1 MYYVALLFLILLGG
15 TALVIVAQNFTTFL
29 TSEHLILITVSL
41 PGVPILLICLCW
53 AFLGGLLLYVFA
65 AFAARRDTR
74 EIKTLRARIQELE
87 KAQAQATSGPLSAS
101 IPPPAAPVPGFSS
114 AGPQRQMPT
123 NPPNFSSTGPLQQGQ
138 AAKGSAPSSSQI
150 TMPLSSRQSPPLPPQ
165 GGMLPPFQRQ

>member
-29 TSEHLILITVSL
+29 TSEHLMLITMSF
-41 PGVPILLICLCW
+41 PGIPILLLCLCW

-74 EIKTLRARIQELE
+74 EIKTLRAHIQELE
-87 KAQAQATSGPLSAS
+87 KAQTQVTSGPLSAS
-101 IPPPAAPVPGFSS
+101 NPPPAAPVPGFSS
-114 AGPQRQMPT
+114 AGPQRQRQMSA

-138 AAKGSAPSSSQI
+138 VANGSSPSSSQI
-150 TMPLSSRQSPPLPPQ
+150 TMPPSSRQ
-165 GGMLPPFQRQ
+165 PPFQRQ